1 MRTSGRWEE
10 SNVTSIK
17 RNDVRERFV
26 VGRSRHRRSGALV
39 RPHAAQAG
47 DEVRY
52 ESPASEELQINPSEL
67 IPSSPSNL
75 QAVATKE
82 SVVLVWNEP
91 DDTWIKG
98 YRIYR
103 ETDKK
108 KGFVFIGEISTPSFT
123 DTDMPLTKRNYRV
136 TAIGPVKESP
146 AAEIKN
152 IVYIKP
158 K

>member
-1 MRTSGRWEE
+1 MVRTCS
-10 SNVTSIK
+10 
-17 RNDVRERFV
+17 
-26 VGRSRHRRSGALV
+26 
-39 RPHAAQAG
+39 G

-52 ESPASEELQINPSEL
+52 ESAASEELEINPSEL

-91 DDTWIKG
+91 EETWVKG

-108 KGFVFIGEISTPSFT
+108 KGFVLIGEISAPSFT
-123 DTDMPLTKRNYRV
+123 DIDKPFLTKRNYRV
-136 TAIGPVKESP
+136 TAIGPVKEGP

-152 IVYIKP
+152 IIYIKP